1 MKNIKIISEVETE
14 GKQVLVRADL
24 EVEAGESGQ
33 RFLAAKEIVSYLES
47 KGAGRIKVIGHE
59 GREWVAEH
67 LGVETIRDIR
77 EDPREEENSEQMA
90 RELAEG
96 FDIYVNEAFATSHRR
111 HTSICALPEVMANQE
126 KEVCIGLR
134 FAKEM
139 EMLSQVLNK
148 PGRKLLA
155 VSGIKVKDKL
165 GYAVR
170 LAPRFDK
177 VILGGRI
184 PAEYSKYDYKIPD
197 NFMLAKLREDMLDL
211 DEGTI
216 EMFKSEIEKA
226 DVIVV
231 AGVMGKFE
239 DPAAEKGTKEIMT
252 AIANNG
258 RAYKVLGGGDGESAI
273 VKYGLRDKFDWV
285 SVGGGA
291 MLEFL
296 AAGTL
301 VGLEAVKRS

>member
-1 MKNIKIISEVETE
+1 MKNIKIISEGETE

-59 GREWVAEH
+59 GREWVAEQ

-155 VSGIKVKDKL
+155 VSGIKVK
-165 GYAVR
+165 
-170 LAPRFDK
+170 
-177 VILGGRI
+177 
-184 PAEYSKYDYKIPD
+184 
-197 NFMLAKLREDMLDL
+197 DMLDL

-301 VGLEAVKRS
+301 VGLEAVKTS